1 MTINIQN
8 TIEKNASKY
17 KYLDSIAI
25 TQIQNLKITNKIT
38 YKKLF
43 KLINNVSFHLLNL
56 KIQKEEKVYI
66 STNNSLN
73 FIVTFL
79 GAIKVGIVPIP
90 GNPEL
95 NLEQTN
101 HIIKDSKPKLIISDN
116 AKILNINKSINNFKN
131 KKWLELLKINTDINI
146 NHFTPKINSPA
157 FIIYTSG
164 TTGNPKGIIH
174 HHQSI
179 ENTTNLHKNIIKLK
193 INDKIFTTSKLFFA
207 YALGNNLFAPL
218 LLGLNTIFS
227 DSNNYLITSEII
239 KKHKPKTFFSV
250 PTMYRRILKNN
261 KEDIKV
267 LKEVKYFVSAGERV
281 PNKLYEE
288 WQKKTKTTLLNCYG
302 TSETLAIIIAT
313 RPKKERIGS
322 TGKPIDSIKT
332 KLVSKRGKISNKRGI
347 LHVKH
352 SSFSNK
358 YLNNNLKSNS
368 TFVSGWINTG
378 DIWEIKNNHWY
389 FDGRE
394 DELIKVA
401 GKWVNPKEIE
411 KIAHEISEILDAF
424 CVTALSRDHTNRIA
438 LFLYTKNK
446 NNNIIIMKKINKN
459 IELLPNYKKPHWIKI
474 IYKLPQTSTGK
485 VKRKTLQKMIEN
497 NNE

>member
-1 MTINIQN
+1 MTINIQKS
-8 TIEKNASKY
+8 IENNALKY
-17 KYLDSIAI
+17 GYLDNIAI
-25 TQIQNLKITNKIT
+25 TQIENLNKTNKIT
-38 YKKLF
+38 YSKLF
-43 KLINNVSFHLLNL
+43 KLINNASFHLLNL
-56 KIQKEEKVYI
+56 NIQKEEKIYI

-73 FIVTFL
+73 FIITFL
-79 GAIKVGIVPIP
+79 GAIKVGIIPIP

-116 AKILNINKSINNFKN
+116 KKILNETKSVHHYIN
-131 KKWLELLKINTDINI
+131 KKWVNILKNNTNIKIN
-146 NHFTPKINSPA
+146 HYTPKKDSVA
-157 FIIYTSG
+157 FIIYSSG
-164 TTGNPKGIIH
+164 TTGKPKGIIH
-174 HHQSI
+174 NHQSI
-179 ENTTNLHKNIIKLK
+179 ENTTNLHKKIIKLK

-207 YALGNNLFAPL
+207 YALGNNLFSPL

-227 DSNNYLITSEII
+227 DYNKSLIASNII
-239 KKHKPKTFFSV
+239 KKHNPKTFFSV

-267 LKEVKYFVSAGERV
+267 LKKVKYFISAGERV
-281 PNKLYEE
+281 PDKLYEE
-288 WQKKTKTTLLNCYG
+288 WQKKIKTKLLNCYG

-332 KLVSKRGKISNKRGI
+332 KLISKGNISKNRGI

-352 SSFSNK
+352 SGFSNK
-358 YLNNNLKSNS
+358 YLNNNLKNNR

-394 DELIKVA
+394 DDLIKVA
-401 GKWVNPKEIE
+401 SKWVNPKEIE
-411 KIAHEISEILDAF
+411 KIANKIDEVLDAF
-424 CVTALSRDHTNRIA
+424 CVTALSKEHTNRIA

-446 NNNIIIMKKINKN
+446 NNNNIMKKIKKK
-459 IELLPNYKKPHWIKI
+459 IELLPNYKKPYWIKI
-474 IYKLPQTSTGK
+474 IHKLPQTSTGK
-485 VKRKTLQKMIEN
+485 VRRKALQEMIEN